1 MGNSKGILMLVSSV
15 LFFSLMASLVRLI
28 PEVNST
34 YTVFYRFVFNVAIMG
49 ILVLFKVFPLKFVR
63 SPLLL
68 LRGLTGGIATY
79 LFYLSIVKLGVG
91 KGTVISY
98 SYPVFAAI
106 FSAILLKEKISLIK
120 WAVIGIAFLGI
131 LMLSFSK
138 FIGSQSVG
146 WFEVLALIGAILAA
160 ISVTLV
166 KKLHTTDSTYAIFF
180 AQAIV
185 GFWIFVGPAST
196 IPIEISWP
204 QFSILLGIGITAAAA
219 QLIMT
224 AAYKNV
230 KVSTG
235 ASFFMLVP
243 VLNIFIGVLFFKELL
258 MLTEIMGAVIVV
270 GACLALSNMKTK

>member
-1 MGNSKGILMLVSSV
+1 MLISSV
-15 LFFSLMASLVRLI
+15 LFFSLMASLVRLV
-28 PEVNST
+28 PEISST

-49 ILVLFKVFPLKFVR
+49 ILALFKVFPLKFVR

-98 SYPVFAAI
+98 SYPVFAAV
-106 FSAILLKEKISLIK
+106 FSALFLKEKIPFLK
-120 WAVIGIAFLGI
+120 WLVIGIAFLGI

-138 FIGSQSVG
+138 FIGTQTIG
-146 WFEVLALIGAILAA
+146 WIEVLALIGAVLAA
-160 ISVTLV
+160 LSVTLV
-166 KKLHTTDSTYAIFF
+166 KKLHATDSTYAIFF

-196 IPIEISWP
+196 IPIEITWL
-204 QFSILLGIGITAAAA
+204 QFAILFGIGLTAAAA

-224 AAYKNV
+224 SAYKRV
-230 KVSTG
+230 SVSTG
-235 ASFFMLVP
+235 ASFYMLVP
-243 VLNIFIGVLFFKELL
+243 VLNVFIGFFLFDEILSI
-258 MLTEIMGAVIVV
+258 TEIIGASIVV
-270 GACLALSNMKTK
+270 SACFLLAKMRH